1 MLNRAEF
8 IAYVEENFDV
18 SGEYGRL
25 LNNVLI
31 YAENSIEPEN
41 QHAFLCDMLEGTIG
55 LSEAE
60 IRKINL

>member
-1 MLNRAEF
+1 MLNKAEF

-18 SGEYGRL
+18 SEEFGRL
-25 LNNVLI
+25 LDNVLT
-31 YAENSIEPEN
+31 YAENSVDPEN
-41 QHAFLCDMLEGTIG
+41 QHAFLCDMLDGTIG